1 MSHTLF
7 LTAGKLC
14 RIIFRLF
21 LQPDALEQLYC
32 LFLGICL
39 AHQLLLD
46 RCQRQVVHDIQMIK
60 QIEVLEHH
68 AQLLANLVDVGALV
82 QNIRAVK
89 NNLTAGRLFQTVQA
103 AQKRTLTGTGR
114 ANDNNALALV
124 DLAVDFLENFQFAE
138 AFL

>member
-1 MSHTLF
+1 
-7 LTAGKLC
+7 
-14 RIIFRLF
+14 
-21 LQPDALEQLYC
+21 
-32 LFLGICL
+32 
-39 AHQLLLD
+39 
-46 RCQRQVVHDIQMIK
+46 MIK

-68 AQLLANLVDVGALV
+68 AQLLANLVDVGALI

-103 AQKRTLTGTGR
+103 AQKRTLTGAGR

-124 DLAVDFLENFQFAE
+124 DLAVDFLENFQLAE

>member
-1 MSHTLF
+1 
-7 LTAGKLC
+7 
-14 RIIFRLF
+14 
-21 LQPDALEQLYC
+21 
-32 LFLGICL
+32 
-39 AHQLLLD
+39 
-46 RCQRQVVHDIQMIK
+46 MIK

-68 AQLLANLVDVGALV
+68 AQLLANLVDIGAFV

-114 ANDNNALALV
+114 ANDNNTLALV